1 MNTFRKPP
9 LQLSFSTWP
18 QTAAVCDKYN
28 PSVSFC
34 PRRFSLS
41 TGGAVS
47 YSSPLLAL
55 CYPLLAALCFAIPCH
70 HACSACTVLCFPT
83 IPCYSAGGSSML
95 FLRALLYYDELFH
108 PALPSVARQMASGC
122 MHSSSFTRCYTYHY
136 TAQWALHC
144 NSACTLCTPCA
155 LHSALQH

>member
-70 HACSACTVLCFPT
+70 HSCSTCTVLSLACSTCTVLCFPT
-83 IPCYSAGGSSML
+83 MPCYSAGGSSML
-95 FLRALLYYDELFH
+95 FLRALLCYDELFH

-136 TAQWALHC
+136 TVGFAL
-144 NSACTLCTPCA
+144 
-155 LHSALQH
+155 